1 MPPRIRF
8 LFVRPAFCLGLPSDS
23 PSRETP
29 LPSASTSPYR
39 ACRGLSP
46 PSHPE
51 APPSGTAPVR
61 RCAPCLAHHKK
72 KAGMAGPKRR
82 ELKGYGKWATYCLTN
97 AVNRYPNGPKP
108 AKPCKCHLPSGA
120 GFHMR
125 MANHRVARRP
135 APFLTSSHRLGRS
148 ADVQF
153 DPPVGDEAS
162 LPGHPCPS
170 GHILACTANPSHR
183 NLKSHIALSRR

>member
-29 LPSASTSPYR
+29 LPSASTPPCR

-61 RCAPCLAHHKK
+61 RCAPCLAHQPQK
-72 KAGMAGPKRR
+72 
-82 ELKGYGKWATYCLTN
+82 
-97 AVNRYPNGPKP
+97 KP
-108 AKPCKCHLPSGA
+108 AAAGLSAGGPPERGESLRRHPVCSGSQGLDALVQAALQA
-120 GFHMR
+120 GSLLLGEHVLVGDAVDDR
-125 MANHRVARRP
+125 LR
-135 APFLTSSHRLGRS
+135 LLESGHRLGVVTAVDGLDDALDVGADHAALAGLQYTTAFGLTS
-148 ADVQF
+148 A
-153 DPPVGDEAS
+153 
-162 LPGHPCPS
+162 
-170 GHILACTANPSHR
+170 
-183 NLKSHIALSRR
+183 